1 MTASWNPELDA
12 LFARLPRLDSGQCLA
27 LAAACR
33 AEDPAREDA
42 WAAVRTVVANGH
54 LERDLDR
61 VRSEVAAWATRLGG
75 GAISPREDGFDPSE
89 LLMAD
94 ARRAAAYAVLDAAVA
109 LLLGPRLPE
118 PHRAALLRPW
128 KSVAAG

>member
-61 VRSEVAAWATRLGG
+61 VRSEVAAWATRLWGRSDQPTGG
-75 GAISPREDGFDPSE
+75 RIR
-89 LLMAD
+89 
-94 ARRAAAYAVLDAAVA
+94 
-109 LLLGPRLPE
+109 PE
-118 PHRAALLRPW
+118 
-128 KSVAAG
+128 

>member
-1 MTASWNPELDA
+1 
-12 LFARLPRLDSGQCLA
+12 
-27 LAAACR
+27 
-33 AEDPAREDA
+33 
-42 WAAVRTVVANGH
+42 
-54 LERDLDR
+54 
-61 VRSEVAAWATRLGG
+61 
-75 GAISPREDGFDPSE
+75 
-89 LLMAD
+89 MAD